1 MPAVVWKGFVSFGL
15 VTFPVR
21 LFAAARAE
29 HVQFHMLHRKD
40 LSRVKEVWYCA
51 EENKPI
57 DRSDIVKGYEASK
70 GEYVVVDDEELK
82 KIAPPTATTMDI
94 VQFVR
99 NDEVDPIYFESSYF
113 VGPEENASKPYQL
126 FLQALVS
133 TKYHAIAKLAMHGRE
148 HIVLIRPADGGGMI
162 LHTLFYP
169 DELHEANR
177 TAPKS
182 TAKLPAKEV
191 DLAKSL
197 VQHLAAPFK
206 PSAFHDA
213 YRENVEHLIEKKQ
226 KGQKVSAVA
235 KPRKAPVIDLME
247 ALKRSL
253 AATPESHSRA
263 KARSGSAKRPKK
275 AKAA

>member
-1 MPAVVWKGFVSFGL
+1 MAAIVWKGFVSFGL

-51 EENKPI
+51 KENKPI

-82 KIAPPTATTMDI
+82 QIAPPTATTMEI
-94 VQFVR
+94 LQFVR
-99 NDEVDPIYFESSYF
+99 DGEVDPLYFESSYY
-113 VGPEENASKPYQL
+113 VAPDEAAAKPYQL
-126 FLQALVS
+126 FAHALLQ

-148 HIVLIRPADGGGMI
+148 HIVLIRPHDETLV

-169 DELHEANR
+169 NELHEANR
-177 TAPKS
+177 AAPKS
-182 TAKLPAKEV
+182 TKLAPKEME
-191 DLAKSL
+191 LAKSL

-206 PSAFHDA
+206 PATFLDT
-213 YRENVEHLIEKKQ
+213 YRENVQRLIRQKQ
-226 KGQKVSAVA
+226 KGQKISVAA
-235 KPRKAPVIDLME
+235 KPKKAPVIDMME
-247 ALKRSL
+247 ALKQSL
-253 AATPESHSRA
+253 AAASRKGTA
-263 KARSGSAKRPKK
+263 KKSKRT
-275 AKAA
+275 AA

>member
-1 MPAVVWKGFVSFGL
+1 MAAIVWKGFVSFGL

-57 DRSDIVKGYEASK
+57 DRSDVVKGYEASK

-82 KIAPPTATTMDI
+82 QIAPSTATTMEI
-94 VQFVR
+94 LQFVH
-99 NDEVDPIYFESSYF
+99 DGEVDPIYFESSYY
-113 VGPEENASKPYQL
+113 VAPDEAAAKAYQL
-126 FLQALVS
+126 FVQALLQ

-148 HIVLIRPADGGGMI
+148 HIVLIRPHGESMV

-169 DELHEANR
+169 NELHEANR
-177 TAPKS
+177 AAPKS
-182 TAKLPAKEV
+182 TKLPAKEIE
-191 DLAKSL
+191 LAKSL

-206 PSAFHDA
+206 PATFHDT
-213 YRENVEHLIEKKQ
+213 YRENVERLIRQKQ
-226 KGQKVSAVA
+226 KGQKISVVA
-235 KPRKAPVIDLME
+235 KPKKAPVIDMME

-253 AATPESHSRA
+253 AAAPGPRA
-263 KARSGSAKRPKK
+263 QAKTGKSTAKK
-275 AKAA
+275 SKRKAA

>member
-1 MPAVVWKGFVSFGL
+1 MAAVVWKGFVSFGL

-21 LFAAARAE
+21 MFAAARAE

-57 DRSDIVKGYEASK
+57 DRSDMVKGYEVAK
-70 GEYVVVDDEELK
+70 GKYVVVDDEELK
-82 KIAPPTATTMDI
+82 NIAPSTATTMDI

-99 NDEVDPIYFESSYF
+99 SDEVDPIYFESSYY
-113 VGPEENASKPYQL
+113 VGPEENAAKPYRL
-126 FLQALVS
+126 FLEALTL

-148 HIVLIRPADGGGMI
+148 HIVLIRPAEGSMV

-177 TAPKS
+177 APKS
-182 TAKLPAKEV
+182 ATKLPPKEV
-191 DLAKSL
+191 ELAKSL
-197 VQHLAAPFK
+197 VQHLAGPFK
-206 PSAFHDA
+206 PSEFHDE
-213 YRENVEHLIEKKQ
+213 YRENIEQLIEQ
-226 KGQKVSAVA
+226 KRKG
-235 KPRKAPVIDLME
+235 KPISVTAQPKKAPVIDLME

-253 AATPESHSRA
+253 SANPAARGKGRNGA
-263 KARSGSAKRPKK
+263 KKSSKK

>member
-1 MPAVVWKGFVSFGL
+1 MAAIVWKGFVSFGL

-70 GEYVVVDDEELK
+70 GKYVVVDDEELK
-82 KIAPPTATTMDI
+82 QIAPSTASTMEI
-94 VQFVR
+94 LQFVH
-99 NDEVDPIYFESSYF
+99 DGEVDPIYFESSYY
-113 VGPEENASKPYQL
+113 VAPDEAATKAYQL
-126 FLQALVS
+126 FGQALAQ
-133 TKYHAIAKLAMHGRE
+133 TKYQAIAKLAMHGRE
-148 HIVLIRPADGGGMI
+148 HIVLIRPHAETMV

-169 DELHEANR
+169 NELHETNR
-177 TAPKS
+177 AAARS
-182 TAKLPAKEV
+182 TKLPAKEME
-191 DLAKSL
+191 LAKSL

-206 PSAFHDA
+206 PSTFHDT
-213 YRENVEHLIEKKQ
+213 YRENVERLIRQKQ
-226 KGQKVSAVA
+226 KGQKISVIA
-235 KPRKAPVIDLME
+235 KPKKAPVIDMME

-253 AATPESHSRA
+253 AAASTSGALSTARKDTA
-263 KARSGSAKRPKK
+263 KKSKRT
-275 AKAA
+275 AA